1 MTTLVVEIYEALKKA
16 GVEEELARSAA
27 KAVISA
33 EEKEKLATKADLRAE
48 LAELKAE
55 LKVDIASV
63 RTEIERMGRVVI
75 MWNVG
80 TVIAMASVVFA
91 IMRYTGGSGP

>member
-48 LAELKAE
+48 LAELKTE
-55 LKVDIASV
+55 LKTDIANV
-63 RTEIERMGRVVI
+63 RTEIERMGRVIV

-80 TVIAMASVVFA
+80 TLITVASIVFA
-91 IMRYTGGSGP
+91 IMRYAGSSGP